1 MYLKWKKPMEC
12 NMTWGKSAGCESEE
26 GERVEREDDRRVR
39 HFKSGGKKKI
49 GVDGQKGIRP
59 QGKPHRRPRGGRWG
73 WGGGGW
79 RGGGGEVEN
88 TCAVRCL
95 QITTGKKCS
104 HAFLTLELWIYY
116 SAREK
121 MFSIIDN
128 NVLTERPSGFYSQNN
143 NQLLFGRCKLTKL
156 RRKLCPCRTTAQAE
170 LSKAARVWKSS
181 NELQLLF
188 LSFSTRYICF
198 PHPRPRLFSWF
209 HFVSQPQLSVW
220 FTLAEVR

>member
-1 MYLKWKKPMEC
+1 MMYLKWKKPMEC

-26 GERVEREDDRRVR
+26 GERVEREDGRRVR
-39 HFKSGGKKKI
+39 HFKSGGGKKI

-59 QGKPHRRPRGGRWG
+59 QGKHTEGLGAGGEG
-73 WGGGGW
+73 
-79 RGGGGEVEN
+79 GGGGEVEN

-128 NVLTERPSGFYSQNN
+128 NVLTEKPSGFYSQNN

-156 RRKLCPCRTTAQAE
+156 TRKLCPCRTTVQAE

-188 LSFSTRYICF
+188 LSFSTRCICSPPPPAPF
-198 PHPRPRLFSWF
+198 ALVSFRLTAAAQC
-209 HFVSQPQLSVW
+209 VIYLS
-220 FTLAEVR
+220 RG